1 LCWPAPFFVILAHSV
16 HVIAALRLNT

>member
-1 LCWPAPFFVILAHSV
+1 LCWPDPFFVILAHSV